1 MAFQAVSVL
10 GHLSPRPTLNTSAA
24 LLRTPF
30 PISLVM
36 QNATAPACPGNY
48 KATRLQLLSLVLKV
62 PAFRPAR
69 LSPRLELSWWGTQAL
84 NSISWP

>member
-30 PISLVM
+30 PTSLVM
-36 QNATAPACPGNY
+36 QNATAPACPG
-48 KATRLQLLSLVLKV
+48 KLQSNPAAAAV
-62 PAFRPAR
+62 PGAESAR
-69 LSPRLELSWWGTQAL
+69 LPASPPLA
-84 NSISWP
+84 PP